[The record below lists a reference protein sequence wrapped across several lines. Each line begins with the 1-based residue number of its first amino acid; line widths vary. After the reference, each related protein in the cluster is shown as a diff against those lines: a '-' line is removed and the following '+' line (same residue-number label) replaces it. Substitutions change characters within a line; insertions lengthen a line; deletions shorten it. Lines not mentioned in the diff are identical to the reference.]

1 MSENQSFVPVED
13 LKDASSTALAEAII
27 ALLLEKKG
35 KKLTA
40 YYVGEESAITDYYI
54 NITATS
60 STAVL
65 AMADD
70 VVDKMSMR
78 GKHPHRVEGRS
89 GASWILVDFADVIVN
104 VFDAQSRE
112 FYDLDRLLP
121 ADRLVD
127 IEPIRKK
134 VDEKFDLKNI

>member
-1 MSENQSFVPVED
+1 MSENQAFAPVKD
-13 LKDASSTALAEAII
+13 LENASPAALAEAII

-35 KKLTA
+35 KNLTA
-40 YYVGEESAITDYYI
+40 YFVGEENAITDYYI